1 MAIMADWLKS
11 STFTDITVYK
21 QLNTVVMMN
30 YSKRET
36 YTSKSNDTIN
46 VKICKIGQNILIQLD
61 DSKVLTFSE
70 Y

>member
-1 MAIMADWLKS
+1 MADWLKS

-30 YSKRET
+30 YSKREI

-46 VKICKIGQNILIQLD
+46 VKTCKIGQNILIQLD

>member
-1 MAIMADWLKS
+1 MADWLKS

-30 YSKRET
+30 YSKREI

>member
-1 MAIMADWLKS
+1 MADWLKS
-11 STFTDITVYK
+11 SKFTDIMVYK

-30 YSKRET
+30 YSKREI